1 MSPNLRVRYPVPP
14 PSVRPATPVLPTI
27 PNGTARPKAWRR
39 VVDVRGAA
47 TRLHPHGPGGG
58 VDPHALHHRQID
70 DEAVVAAAEPGTVVT
85 AAADGEQQALLAGEV
100 HGGDDVGRVDG
111 ARDQARALVD
121 HAVVERTNGVVVRVG
136 LADEPA
142 AKSLLECGDSLV
154 VHETS
159 EREEGQARELSI
171 VGTSVERGKAALT
184 PGVGNLDYG

>member
-1 MSPNLRVRYPVPP
+1 M
-14 PSVRPATPVLPTI
+14 
-27 PNGTARPKAWRR
+27 
-39 VVDVRGAA
+39 
-47 TRLHPHGPGGG
+47 
-58 VDPHALHHRQID
+58 
-70 DEAVVAAAEPGTVVT
+70 T

-111 ARDQARALVD
+111 ARDEARTLVD
-121 HAVVERTNGVVVRVG
+121 HAVVERTNGVVVRIG

-159 EREEGQARELSI
+159 EREEGQARKLCI